1 MIHTVY
7 LGLGSNLGNREE
19 NLRGALFEI
28 ASSVGIV
35 EAVSS
40 FIVTEPW
47 GFESTHTFMN
57 AVCRVQ
63 TRLSPMEVL
72 DATQAIERNLGRTKK
87 SVDGVY
93 SDRLIDIDI
102 LLYDD
107 WKVDTPRLIIPHPL
121 MAQRD
126 FVKIPL
132 AELGVII

>member
-47 GFESTHTFMN
+47 GFESTHTFVN

-63 TRLSPMEVL
+63 THLSPMEVL

-107 WKVDTPRLIIPHPL
+107 WKVDTPRLVIPHPL

>member
-40 FIVTEPW
+40 FMVTEPW
-47 GFESTHTFMN
+47 GFESTHTFVN

-63 TRLSPMEVL
+63 TNLSPMELL
-72 DATQAIERNLGRTKK
+72 DATQAIERILGRTKK
-87 SVDGVY
+87 TVDGVY
-93 SDRLIDIDI
+93 SDRFIDIDI

-107 WKVDTPRLIIPHPL
+107 LEMDTPRLVIPHPL